1 MSQDFLC
8 LFHGTWGRK
17 IGGTTHESFAK
28 LGVFSYALL
37 VLLQLM
43 RRFALS
49 AKLIEANLA
58 GLKAGLEILEI
69 MNEITD
75 ELVVPHNQDVRN

>member
-1 MSQDFLC
+1 MPLSRNM
-8 LFHGTWGRK
+8 GP
-17 IGGTTHESFAK
+17 HESFAK